1 MSDAIRRLNAALE
14 GRYRIDGEL
23 GEGGMATVYLA
34 EDQRH
39 DRKVAIKVLKPELSA
54 IIGAERFLGEIQ
66 TTANLQHPHILP
78 LHDSGEIDGTVFYVM
93 PLVGGESLR
102 ELMDREKL
110 LRVADAVR
118 IASDVADALDYAH
131 RQGVVHRDIK
141 PENILMH
148 DGRALVADFGI
159 ALAASRT
166 EGSQRLT
173 ETGMSLGTPHY
184 MSPEQAMGEPDVDG
198 RADIY
203 ALGCVLYEMLSG
215 QPPFTAPNAQAIV
228 AKLLSSEPEPLTQL
242 RKTVPPHVAGATHTA
257 LEKLPADRFATA
269 AEMVSALADGSWIA
283 PSTPRAKAG
292 GGRVGSLIPWGLA
305 AAFLIVAIVSI
316 AFRPRPESSPTGPMR
331 MTLVTSSAADRTTPG
346 TSTALGGG
354 RLAVSREG
362 RTVVYVGVTDGISR
376 LFRRS
381 LADPDVTVLPQTEGA
396 RFPAISADGRT
407 IVFGTADGAVARMSM
422 DGGAP
427 TEIARPVAP
436 PIGITW
442 SDRHGLVFGMLG
454 YVDDS
459 PGISRMAVSGDTTL
473 GFVTGPAFSE
483 PTMHHNPVIFP
494 DDETIGYLNIQAA
507 GVTLSTLR
515 LPDGE
520 PRRTTLNARQVI
532 GLSGGILLFMDLGG
546 LMMAAGFD
554 ARTGEVRS
562 GPVAVPNVPSGV
574 SDAALASNGTLVFM
588 KRPTGFDVVL
598 SDERGNVVSLLPND
612 STRTFR
618 GLFSPDGSR
627 IALSGWFGGTEGTW
641 LFDIASSTLSPLPV
655 RHAPNSLNWTPDGR
669 RVVTLEG
676 ARRAP
681 AITSVS
687 ADASDSP
694 SPFAELPD
702 GRRAGSASL
711 SSDGETLAITE
722 DVGSNP
728 MLRELDI
735 VLLDLSDGSVTDF
748 ATGPANEL
756 APRFSTDGR
765 WLAYASNE
773 SGRYEVYVR
782 PFPGPGGRIQVSAG
796 GGSEPVWSPDG
807 RRLYYRL
814 GRALL
819 SADLTESASGELRV
833 ASRTRLFED
842 EFYGADREDALEAT
856 YDVSPDGTRFLFARA
871 KGGAVPEIVIWTDW
885 LGEVRELLESGG

>member
-588 KRPTGFDVVL
+588 RRPTGFDVVL

-655 RHAPNSLNWTPDGR
+655 GHAPNSLNWTPDGG